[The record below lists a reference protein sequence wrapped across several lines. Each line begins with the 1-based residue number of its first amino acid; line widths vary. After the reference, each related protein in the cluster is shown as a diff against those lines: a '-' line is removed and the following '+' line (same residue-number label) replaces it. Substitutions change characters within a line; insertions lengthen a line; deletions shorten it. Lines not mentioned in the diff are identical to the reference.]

1 MRLLVVEDD
10 PMLSAGLERALRRA
24 GYAVDISRN
33 GEEAVAAAKAQHY
46 ALILLDLNLPG
57 LGGMG
62 VLRQIRDGRDA
73 TPVII
78 LTANH
83 KPGQKVDGLDSGAD
97 DYVAKPF
104 DLDELLARI
113 RARIRGHDRRVSD
126 VLTAGDVHLDL
137 TGRTV
142 SKAGRPVGVTAKEF
156 KVLAALMRRAGQFV
170 SKDDLE
176 TVLYDGEAGV
186 ESNTIE
192 VTVYGL
198 RRKLG
203 NELILTARGLGY
215 TIAGRR

>member
-1 MRLLVVEDD
+1 
-10 PMLSAGLERALRRA
+10 MLSAGLERALRRA

-57 LGGMG
+57 LDGMG

-176 TVLYDGEAGV
+176 TVLYDGEAGG